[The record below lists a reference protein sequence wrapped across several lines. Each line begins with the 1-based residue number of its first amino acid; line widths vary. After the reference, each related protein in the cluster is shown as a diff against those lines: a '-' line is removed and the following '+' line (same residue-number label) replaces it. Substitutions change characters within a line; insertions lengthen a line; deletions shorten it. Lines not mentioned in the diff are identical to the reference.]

1 MVVSDP
7 GATKVLSLLTEE
19 LRSHQGTFAAL
30 LVSDDD
36 VMSPLSPV
44 STALV
49 MVKVQNQREAAL

>member
-1 MVVSDP
+1 MVSDP
-7 GATKVLSLLTEE
+7 GATKVLSLLITEE
-19 LRSHQGTFAAL
+19 LRNHQGTFATF